1 LYNILIE
8 FGILMKLV
16 TLIRMCLNETYSRV
30 WVRKHLSDTFPNRN
44 GLKQGDALSPL
55 LLNYAFKYA
64 IRRVQVNKDGLK
76 LNSTHQLLVCVDDV
90 NILGRNVR
98 TIQKNTKALI
108 VASQETGLEANA
120 DKTKHTVIS

>member
-1 LYNILIE
+1 
-8 FGILMKLV
+8 
-16 TLIRMCLNETYSRV
+16 
-30 WVRKHLSDTFPNRN
+30 
-44 GLKQGDALSPL
+44 LKQGDALTPL

-90 NILGRNVR
+90 NILGRNVC
-98 TIQKNTKALI
+98 TIQKNTEALI

-120 DKTKHTVIS
+120 DKTKHMVIS